1 MIAASKI
8 GATASSYDAA
18 RKCKSPVARLP
29 LQCPSVKQL
38 LRFWLAQRSRA
49 VAQPLGGSQDGGTI
63 QSSPGG
69 RTPPPI
75 QRASAVADRHST
87 QCRDASTSGECAE
100 RGSHSVSVLPRL
112 QRRAIQSRS
121 RTTRYTSRWQVET
134 VHGMLKR
141 LLDSEMRARSDWAR
155 YREMV
160 LRALTMNIVILRR
173 SQVFYRAPRVAVQ
186 IRRFRLKLWFTNAC
200 RCFS

>member
-1 MIAASKI
+1 
-8 GATASSYDAA
+8 
-18 RKCKSPVARLP
+18 
-29 LQCPSVKQL
+29 
-38 LRFWLAQRSRA
+38 
-49 VAQPLGGSQDGGTI
+49 
-63 QSSPGG
+63 
-69 RTPPPI
+69 
-75 QRASAVADRHST
+75 
-87 QCRDASTSGECAE
+87 
-100 RGSHSVSVLPRL
+100 
-112 QRRAIQSRS
+112 
-121 RTTRYTSRWQVET
+121 
-134 VHGMLKR
+134 MLKR